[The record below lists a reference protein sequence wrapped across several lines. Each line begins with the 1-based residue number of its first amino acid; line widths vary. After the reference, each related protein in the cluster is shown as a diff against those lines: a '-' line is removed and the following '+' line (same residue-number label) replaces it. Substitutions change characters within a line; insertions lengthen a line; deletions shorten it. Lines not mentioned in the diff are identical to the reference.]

1 MLTKA
6 IRGEILL
13 CVHWMPLTIVAWLAC
28 LSQEQPLRLFIPK
41 GICSSDVGQKT
52 ITSSSLLY
60 PATKLGST
68 ILLCHIVVASKLLA
82 VNNGLKQSYI
92 KD

>member
-1 MLTKA
+1 MCALDATNN
-6 IRGEILL
+6 RSLVG
-13 CVHWMPLTIVAWLAC
+13 